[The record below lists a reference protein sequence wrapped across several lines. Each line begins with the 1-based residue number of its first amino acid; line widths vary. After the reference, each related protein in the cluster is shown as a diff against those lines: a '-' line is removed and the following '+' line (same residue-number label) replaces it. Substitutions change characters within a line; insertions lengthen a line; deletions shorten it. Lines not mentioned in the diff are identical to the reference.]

1 MGQGNYTMIV
11 FGCFEPQDFDDPSGE
26 KSDAIKYGP
35 GFERTGIRGAY
46 EAEPC
51 WLGVPIVEDGSSYGV
66 APADWSRTARPLRT
80 LIEWVET
87 EHAETLAKARETWAR
102 AREAHPWLPEGELL
116 FVADYD

>member
-11 FGCFEPQDFDDPSGE
+11 FGGFEPEDLDDPDGE
-26 KSDAIKYGP
+26 MSDAVKYGP
-35 GFERTGIRGAY
+35 GLESTGIRGAY
-46 EAEPC
+46 EAEPR
-51 WLGVPIVEDGSSYGV
+51 WFGIPIVEDGAGCGD
-66 APADWSRTARPLRT
+66 APDWSRTARPLRT

-87 EHAETLAKARETWAR
+87 EHAETLAKARETWAA